1 MKLFALFGKDNHMSK
16 IGRKPI
22 AVDNAKVEVKGQQV
36 HYKGKFSSGVHE
48 LPEFIKI
55 DFDGSFVK
63 LTLLETEN
71 NNNKFWGLHRALLAN
86 KIKGSNELFEK
97 KVQIV
102 GLGFKAE
109 LLGKTKVKFSLGFS
123 HKIEKPLPEI
133 VSLEIDKTG
142 QILTFKSSDKEVLGQ
157 VCATIRALRPPEPY
171 KGTGIK
177 FVGEVIRRKAGKTKA
192 AV

>member
-1 MKLFALFGKDNHMSK
+1 MSK

-48 LPEFIKI
+48 LPSFMKV
-55 DFDGSFVK
+55 DFDGQAIK
-63 LTLLETEN
+63 LTLAESN
-71 NNNKFWGLHRALLAN
+71 NANNKFWGLHRALLAN

-102 GLGFKAE
+102 GLGYKAE

-123 HKIEKPLPEI
+123 HKIEQLLPE
-133 VSLEIDKTG
+133 VVTLEIDKTG
-142 QILTFKSSDKEVLGQ
+142 QLLTFKSSDKEVLGQ
-157 VCATIRALRPPEPY
+157 VCATVRSLRPPEPY

-177 FVGEVIRRKAGKTKA
+177 LSTEVIRRKAGKTKA